1 MATAFSLD
9 RFLHAPPLD
18 RARTVEGGLPAK
30 AVRDLVADPAITLAD
45 VARIVAKRRTLERRL
60 ADDDALTPEESD
72 RFARLA
78 ELIELAAGVLGGRA
92 AAMAWLREPK
102 DRFEG
107 MSPLDLLR
115 THSGSQLVEN
125 LLLQARHG
133 MLA

>member
-18 RARTVEGGLPAK
+18 RARVVESGLPAK

-45 VARIVAKRRTLERRL
+45 IARIVAKRRTLERRL
-60 ADDDALTPEESD
+60 ADDEALTPEESD
-72 RFARLA
+72 RFARFA
-78 ELIELAAGVLGGRA
+78 EVLELAADILGGRA
-92 AAMAWLREPK
+92 TAMEWLRAPK
-102 DRFEG
+102 ARFEG

-115 THSGSQLVEN
+115 THAGAQLVEN

-133 MLA
+133 MLG

>member
-9 RFLHAPPLD
+9 RFLHAPALD
-18 RARTVEGGLPAK
+18 RARGVERGLPAK
-30 AVRDLVADPAITLAD
+30 AVRELVADPAVTLAD

-60 ADDDALTPEESD
+60 ADDEALTPEESD
-72 RFARLA
+72 RFARFA
-78 ELIELAAGVLGGRA
+78 ELLELASDVLGGRA
-92 AAMAWLREPK
+92 AAMDWLREPK

-107 MSPLDLLR
+107 ISPLDLLR
-115 THSGSQLVEN
+115 THSGAQLVEN